1 MDKVEEILKQNEGEI
16 KLIAQKLFEYD
27 CLTGE
32 DIIQI
37 LAGKRLKKPKIREV
51 ST

>member
-1 MDKVEEILKQNEGEI
+1 LKQNEGEI
-16 KLIAQKLFEYD
+16 KLIAQRLFEYD
-27 CLTGE
+27 CLTGK

-37 LAGKRLKKPKIREV
+37 FAGKKLEKAKIREI